1 MYQSFCYLAI
11 LLLQTCYAARY
22 LPEEVD
28 YNLNQ
33 NQTAENPL
41 DYWGK
46 WDNHTFNPSPKNWRF
61 PFYTFFLDR

>member
-1 MYQSFCYLAI
+1 M
-11 LLLQTCYAARY
+11 
-22 LPEEVD
+22 PEEAD

-46 WDNHTFNPSPKNWRF
+46 WEDHTFNPSPENWRF